1 MSEEVMFYNHEQ
13 KERYFSVRETSY
25 RKIRLVM
32 KTFFNITKEY
42 EEMLDK
48 DCSNFTSNE
57 ILNMY
62 SSCST
67 RSWEQLLNFNSQLKI
82 YTAWC
87 IKENLVQDCQNHYEE
102 IDKNDMYS
110 CLNLGLKESMVVTR
124 KELENTLQHIPNVS
138 DQFLVLAFFEGIGGV
153 SYSDFYNLMPEQFKG
168 NTLKLKNREIK
179 VSTMLAERARESAE
193 EYHKYNMEGPLRT
206 GYRLEDPCVIKDSS
220 NAFTNSEFRNF
231 KRIQRRIRALET
243 EYGKAFGY
251 AGLKNSGRIDLLRR
265 LMKEDNSENIRE
277 TYDKHKDEIENKY
290 GKLQRIYRWIE
301 ENQQFFNKDSD

>member
-13 KERYFSVRETSY
+13 KERYFSERENSY

-32 KTFFNITKEY
+32 RTFFNITKEY

-102 IDKNDMYS
+102 IDKNDMYN
-110 CLNLGLKESMVVTR
+110 CLNLGLKENMVVTR
-124 KELENTLQHIPNVS
+124 KELEKTLQQMPNVS
-138 DQFLVLAFFEGIGGV
+138 DQFLALAFFEGIGGV

-168 NTLKLKNREIK
+168 NTLELKNRKIK

-193 EYHKYNMEGPLRT
+193 EYQKYNMEGPLRT
-206 GYRLEDPCVIKDSS
+206 GYRLEDPCVVKDSS
-220 NAFTNSEFRNF
+220 NALTNTEFRNF
-231 KRIQRRIRALET
+231 KRIQRRIRTLET

-251 AGLKNSGRIDLLRR
+251 VGLRNSGRIDMLKH
-265 LMKEDNSENIRE
+265 LMKEDKSEDIRE
-277 TYDKHKDEIENKY
+277 TYDKHKDEIENRY
-290 GKLQRIYRWIE
+290 GRLQRVHRWIE
-301 ENQQFFNKDSD
+301 ENQQFIKDSD